1 MVKNNPS
8 WVEQEQLPRR
18 RSVLRAGA
26 GPEFFE
32 RRFQDSGQR
41 KRLPEFA
48 R

>member
-1 MVKNNPS
+1 MLRTTRS
-8 WVEQEQLPRR
+8 RR

-48 R
+48 G